1 MYKIRGKVINVE
13 EIDINTTKGDFV
25 KKLVTIEELD
35 SDFNHQ
41 HQFEIFGQEN
51 INVIEGSKKL
61 REGELVNINFY
72 IKSREYNGK
81 FYNTLMIKGV
91 IFENNEVSED
101 TPPF

>member
-13 EIDINTTKGDFV
+13 QIDINTTKGDFV

-41 HQFEIFGQEN
+41 HQFEIFGQEK

-61 REGELVNINFY
+61 REGDLININFY

-81 FYNTLMIKGV
+81 FYNTLMIKDV

>member
-13 EIDINTTKGDFV
+13 EIDINTKNGDFV
-25 KKLVTIEELD
+25 KKLVTIDELD
-35 SDFNHQ
+35 SGFNHQ

-51 INVIEGSKKL
+51 INLIEKRQKL
-61 REGELVNINFY
+61 REGDLININFY
-72 IKSREYNGK
+72 IKSREYTGK
-81 FYNTLMIKGV
+81 FYNNLMVKDI

>member
-1 MYKIRGKVINVE
+1 M
-13 EIDINTTKGDFV
+13 
-25 KKLVTIEELD
+25 D